1 MAPFT
6 ETLHEY
12 LILPAMIAKV
22 RQFIADEDGATSI
35 EYAIIASGIAVAIIT
50 VVNNLGTAVLA
61 KFTSVSTALK

>member
-1 MAPFT
+1 
-6 ETLHEY
+6 
-12 LILPAMIAKV
+12 MIAKV